1 MWLLALR
8 SRVARETVEIIVAR
22 ARSLSFWGERVDSLE
37 VVGLD
42 IVAVL

>member
-8 SRVARETVEIIVAR
+8 SRVARERVEIRVAR
-22 ARSLSFWGERVDSLE
+22 ARSLSFWGVGVDLLE
-37 VVGLD
+37 AGELD